1 MIKAMGEEN
10 TSAKV
15 LIVDD
20 EPIQLE
26 SLSELVTLSGYQA
39 EIASSGK
46 EAIRFLNDDSFDIML
61 LDLKMPDMS
70 GYAVLDYVREN
81 TIEVKTVV
89 VSGESNFDAVTTA
102 LRRGAHDF
110 IKKPYVA
117 DELLSTIE
125 NTAQSLMLEKTNTII
140 QRKLGDSEYLHRF
153 IVENSPDVVFM
164 LDIDGNF
171 TFLNDTVST
180 LLGYKKSQLIGKH
193 YSTIVARESREQA
206 RYVFMERRSGDR
218 KSRHVELKL
227 RCKDT
232 AEYRYFDTSS
242 MSVDLADGNS
252 SDMEGRVKGTYG
264 VARDITERKQ
274 AAELINFQAYH
285 DLLTRLP
292 NRTLLEDRLAL
303 AITQA
308 SRNKQKLA
316 VMFLDL
322 DRFKWVNDTLGHAV
336 GDRLLQSVSHRLGK
350 CLRKGD
356 TLARFGGD
364 EFALVLPQIQSQEDA
379 TIIAEKIINE
389 LKEPF
394 EVDNHELYVTSSI
407 GIGVYPEAGETMDA
421 LIQSADTAMYYIKE
435 RGKNGYQFFDD
446 EMSSITD
453 SRLVLERELRKALN
467 ENQLVVCYQPQVK
480 AQSGKVVGFEALV
493 RWEHPEKGLIFPG
506 DFIPVAEETG
516 LIIQLGNYVMETACA
531 DLRCWRKQGLED
543 TRVSINFSAL
553 QLDQDDFIDNIVD
566 ILNRYDI
573 PGHCFELEITENVIM
588 RDMVHVTQKLRRLS
602 RLGITIAI
610 DDFGT
615 GYSSLSYL
623 QQFPIN
629 TLKIDKSFINS
640 INVSEGGTS
649 IVDAIVAMA
658 KGLRLNLIAEGVEN
672 LGQLDYLKGLGCH
685 EIQGFLFGKAEN
697 AEATQKMLLA
707 SNDAVPVEEVAN
719 L

>member
-10 TSAKV
+10 TSARV

-20 EPIQLE
+20 EPVQLA

-39 EIASSGK
+39 EVASSGR
-46 EAIRFLNDDSFDIML
+46 EAIDYLTDDAFDIML

-70 GYAVLDYVREN
+70 GYSVLDYVRDN
-81 TIEVKTVV
+81 SIEVKTVV

-125 NTAQSLMLEKTNTII
+125 NTAQSMMLERTNTII

-153 IVENSPDVVFM
+153 IVENSPDMVFM
-164 LDIDGNF
+164 LDVDGNF
-171 TFLNDTVST
+171 TFLNDTVFT
-180 LLGYKKSQLIGKH
+180 LLGYEKSELTGKH
-193 YSTIVARESREQA
+193 YSTIVAPESREQA

-232 AEYRYFDTSS
+232 AVYRYFDTSS
-242 MSVDLADGNS
+242 MSVDLTDSKS
-252 SDMEGRVKGTYG
+252 SDMEARVKGTYG

-292 NRTLLEDRLAL
+292 NRTLLEDRLTL

-322 DRFKWVNDTLGHAV
+322 DRFKWVNDTLGHAI
-336 GDRLLQSVSHRLGK
+336 GDRLLQSVSNRLGN

-364 EFALVLPQIQSQEDA
+364 EFALVLPQIQSQDDA
-379 TIIAEKIINE
+379 AIIAEKIINE

-421 LIQSADTAMYYIKE
+421 LIQSADVAMYYIKE
-435 RGKNGYQFFDD
+435 RGKNGYQFFDE
-446 EMSSITD
+446 EMSSLTD

-467 ENQLVVCYQPQVK
+467 ENQLIVCYQPQVT
-480 AQSGKVVGFEALV
+480 AQSGTVVGFEALV

-531 DLRCWRKQGLED
+531 DLRRWRKQGLED
-543 TRVSINFSAL
+543 MRVSINFSAL

-566 ILNRYDI
+566 ILDRYDI

-629 TLKIDKSFINS
+629 TLKIDKSFVNS

-672 LGQLDYLKGLGCH
+672 LGQLDYLKDLGCH

-707 SNDAVPVEEVAN
+707 SNDVGYLEEIAGP
-719 L
+719 